1 MTKKSAV
8 RSILAASVVL
18 SALPAT
24 AQAQVQTPVQNAAAD
39 EAASDDT
46 IVVTGRRQQYRG
58 DVAIKDIPQ
67 TIQVIDAQV
76 LANLNVTR
84 LDSALDLASGIS
96 RQNNFGG
103 LWDAFAVRGFAG
115 DENFPSGF
123 LVNGFNGGRGY
134 GGPRDA
140 SNIERIEV
148 LKGPNGAVFGRGEP
162 GGTIN
167 IITKKAR
174 TDNTFGSFGVSGGSY
189 NTYRVEGDFNLAISE
204 HVAIRVNGASEQADS
219 FRDTIH
225 TQKYVL
231 SPSVL
236 FKLSDD
242 TALTYEMEFVD
253 QKVPFDR
260 GVVAVNGKL
269 GVIPRSRFLGEP
281 GDGPTHVEV
290 LGHQAQFEQKL
301 GGNDWVLIAGAGYRD
316 TSFKGFSSD
325 AELAL
330 GRQILDNDGQ
340 NLSRQ
345 RRLRDYNTTNLV
357 FRGEVS
363 GKVNMGSIVNHV
375 LVGADWD
382 RFEIDINQTR
392 YRPPAYVAGSPIT
405 AANNAINIF
414 NPVYGQ
420 LPTPNSTVQNTLEIQ
435 RSYGVYFQDQVD
447 LTDRLKV
454 RFGGRF
460 DHFRQQITNRVPGSI
475 SPPVAVRERFSP
487 TGGILYEITNVL
499 SIYGGYGTGFRP
511 NSGVDAGGN
520 PFTAETSKSYEAG
533 LRYTSPGQGITATV
547 AAYTMEKTNILTADP
562 TNAGFSIAGG
572 KARSRGI
579 EADLNARLPG
589 DFDIIATYAYTD
601 AQWTSSSL
609 DPNFA
614 ALIRI
619 GDPLINIPKH
629 AANLLVTKGFEI
641 GNAGKFTVGGG
652 VNYISRR
659 LGETASTFYLPSYTL
674 VRALASYEPSEKVR
688 ISVDVTN
695 LFDKVYYASSYS
707 QFWVQPGAPRT
718 VTGRVTVKF

>member
-1 MTKKSAV
+1 MTRKSAF
-8 RSILAASVVL
+8 RAALATSVML
-18 SALPAT
+18 MALPTSA
-24 AQAQVQTPVQNAAAD
+24 AAQVAD
-39 EAASDDT
+39 GAEDEGG
-46 IVVTGRRQQYRG
+46 IVVTGQRQAYRG
-58 DVAIKDIPQ
+58 NVPIKDIPQ
-67 TIQVIDAQV
+67 TIQVLDAEM
-76 LANLNVTR
+76 LEDLNVTR

-162 GGTIN
+162 GGTVN

-174 TDNTFGSFGVSGGSY
+174 TDESFGSFSASAGSF
-189 NTYRVEGDFNLAISE
+189 NTYRVEGDYNLAISD
-204 HVAIRVNGASEQADS
+204 HIAIRVNGASEQADS
-219 FRDTIH
+219 FRDTIE

-236 FKLSDD
+236 FKLSDN
-242 TALTYEMEFVD
+242 TSFTYEMEFVD

-260 GVVAVNGKL
+260 GVVAVNGQL

-281 GDGPTHVEV
+281 GDGPMRIKV
-290 LGHQAQFEQKL
+290 LGHQAQLQQEL
-301 GGNDWVLIAGAGYRD
+301 GNDWVAIAGFGYRD

-325 AELAL
+325 GELAL

-340 NLSRQ
+340 NLARQ
-345 RRLRDYNTTNLV
+345 RRLRDYNTTNMV

-363 GKVNMGSIVNHV
+363 GKLNTGSIVHNI

-382 RFEIDINQTR
+382 RFEIDINQLR
-392 YRPPAYVAGSPIT
+392 YRPPSYVAGSPIT

-420 LPTPNSTVQNTLEIQ
+420 LPTPTATVQNTLEIQ
-435 RSYGVYFQDQVD
+435 RAWGVYFQDLID

-460 DHFRQQITNRVPGSI
+460 DHFRQEITNRVPGAV
-475 SPPVAVRERFSP
+475 SPPTAVRERFSP
-487 TGGILYEITNVL
+487 NAGILYEITDML

-511 NSGVDAGGN
+511 NSGIDAAGD
-520 PFTAETSKSYEAG
+520 PFVPETSKSYEAG
-533 LRYTSPGQGITATV
+533 LRYTSPGNGITATL
-547 AAYTMEKTNILTADP
+547 AAYSMDKTNILTADP
-562 TNAGFSIAGG
+562 SNAGFSFAGG
-572 KARSRGI
+572 KARSRGV
-579 EADLNARLPG
+579 EADVNAKLPG
-589 DFDIIATYAYTD
+589 DFNIIATYAYTD
-601 AQWTSSSL
+601 AKWTSSSL

-614 ALIRI
+614 ALIQI

-629 AANLLVTKGFEI
+629 SANLLVTKGFEI
-641 GNAGKFTVGGG
+641 GDSGKFTIGGG

-674 VRALASYEPSEKVR
+674 VRALASYEPSEHVR
-688 ISVDVTN
+688 IGVDVTN
-695 LFDKVYYASSYS
+695 LFDKTYYASSYS

-718 VTGRVTVKF
+718 VTGRVSFSF